1 MIHRKLE
8 DQIKSIKKIRVSH
21 RIPQKDIAR
30 HGCTTIQTI
39 SKWESDNYMKVP
51 VTQLI
56 NIMNYINSIV
66 DIPEFKKAADDI
78 VKICQNLK
86 RVRDINHITQYD
98 LAEICG
104 VTSQS
109 VWRWENTHYQSITF
123 EHLISIIRYIES
135 KNDKGSFTSTKTR

>member
-1 MIHRKLE
+1 MIHENLE
-8 DQIKSIKKIRVSH
+8 NQVKSIKKIRISNH
-21 RIPQKDIAR
+21 IPQKDLAK

-39 SKWESDNYMKVP
+39 SKWESNNYMKVP

-66 DIPEFKKAADDI
+66 DIPEFKKATNDI

-98 LAEICG
+98 LAEICK

-109 VWRWENTHYQSITF
+109 VWRWENTHYQSISF
-123 EHLISIIRYIES
+123 EHLISIICFIES
-135 KNDKGSFTSTKTR
+135 KNDKGSFASTKTR